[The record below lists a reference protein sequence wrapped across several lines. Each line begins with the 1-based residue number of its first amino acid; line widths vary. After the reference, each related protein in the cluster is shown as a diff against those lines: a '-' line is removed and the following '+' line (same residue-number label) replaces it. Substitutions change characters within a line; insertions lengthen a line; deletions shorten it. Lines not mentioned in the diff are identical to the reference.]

1 MNKKLLYTVLM
12 LISVAALV
20 GGALI
25 GVNMMDSFDEI
36 TNPAPD
42 LITPDG
48 EHVGISTNVPL
59 LMKFVPYMLIL
70 SAVGFAAAAFCSKKA
85 PDDRAR
91 LSARYLKFGHLALFC
106 GTIGI
111 SLAVFMI

>member
-12 LISVAALV
+12 LISFAALV

-25 GVNMMDSFDEI
+25 GVNMIDSFDEI
-36 TNPAPD
+36 TSPAPD

-70 SAVGFAAAAFCSKKA
+70 SAVGFALATVCHKNA
-85 PDDRAR
+85 PEERIE
-91 LSARYLKFGHLALFC
+91 LSAKYLRIAHAALL
-106 GTIGI
+106 IG
-111 SLAVFMI
+111 SAAVVMAVFLM